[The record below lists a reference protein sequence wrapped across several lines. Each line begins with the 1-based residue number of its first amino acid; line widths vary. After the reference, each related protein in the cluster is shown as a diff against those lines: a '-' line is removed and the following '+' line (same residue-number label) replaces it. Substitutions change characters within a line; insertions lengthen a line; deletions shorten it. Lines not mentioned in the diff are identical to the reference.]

1 MLLEYIELEKQRYGS
16 DLDVAVQIPMID
28 PTLMVAPLLILPFIE
43 NCFKHGA
50 SNMVEKPW
58 INIQIHVTGE
68 TMQLKLINGM
78 AAGTMFKSG
87 GIGIE
92 NVRSRLALLYPK
104 RHLQIITEEEMYI
117 VNLNL
122 ELNRTQ

>member
-1 MLLEYIELEKQRYGS
+1 
-16 DLDVAVQIPMID
+16 VID
-28 PTLMVAPLLILPFIE
+28 PNLMVAPLLILPFVE

-58 INIQIHVTGE
+58 INIQLHIAGE

-78 AAGTMFKSG
+78 TAGTTFQNG

-92 NVRSRLALLYPK
+92 NVRSRLALLYYH
-104 RHLQIITEEEMYI
+104 RHNLQIVAEEEMYI